1 MASFGNLVIPLI
13 GMFIILSL
21 TFFNKVSAGDPDM
34 LQDVCVA
41 DMKSGILVNGFVCK
55 ANISPNDFFS
65 AILATPGVIDKK
77 IGSIVT
83 AANVMTAIPGLNT
96 LGISMAR
103 IDFAPG
109 GGENP
114 PHTHPRAT
122 EILIVLEGQLDVG
135 FVTTNN
141 VLIAKNI
148 KKGEVF
154 VFPRGLIHFQVN
166 NGYDPA
172 VAIAALNS
180 QLPGTQRI
188 DSALYAIPDYSDVT
202 KAAFKTE
209 NKEVN
214 KKMKSRIAP

>member
-1 MASFGNLVIPLI
+1 MASFGNIVIPLI

-41 DMKSGILVNGFVCK
+41 DMKSGIAPANGFVCK

-103 IDFAPG
+103 A
-109 GGENP
+109 
-114 PHTHPRAT
+114 
-122 EILIVLEGQLDVG
+122 LDVG